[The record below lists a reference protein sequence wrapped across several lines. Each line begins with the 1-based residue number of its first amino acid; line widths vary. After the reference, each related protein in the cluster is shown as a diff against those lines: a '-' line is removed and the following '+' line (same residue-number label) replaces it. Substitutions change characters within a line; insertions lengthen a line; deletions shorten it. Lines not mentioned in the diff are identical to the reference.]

1 VLELILSKIFKKY
14 LEIENYKN
22 YKIIKDYILKRILKG
37 YYRET

>member
-1 VLELILSKIFKKY
+1 MFKKY

-22 YKIIKDYILKRILKG
+22 YKIIKNYILKK